1 MRVLPHLYEL
11 YTIITGM
18 AGIMDI
24 LVTFEG
30 DVKYAK
36 LNIPELEDNKKK

>member
-1 MRVLPHLYEL
+1 MSYEL
-11 YTIITGM
+11 CVSDHICTS

-24 LVTFEG
+24 LVTFHG

-36 LNIPELEDNKKK
+36 LDIPEQR